1 MRILM
6 YGAKRASHGLLILN
20 LVRHT
25 EQTQDPRGA
34 REDVLIARRLTAR

>member
-1 MRILM
+1 M
-6 YGAKRASHGLLILN
+6 YGAKHASHDLLILN

-34 REDVLIARRLTAR
+34 HEDVPLARRLTSR